1 MARLPISCVKYR
13 QTDVAP
19 ASATP
24 PSFRCTRRLA
34 GAGGLRESSLF
45 GQHPLPM
52 DASLTA
58 ARAVRKNWTVWAGRI
73 LSALPVLL
81 MIFSAIMK
89 LMHSPQVVEG
99 FTAMGVRP
107 ELINVFAIVELAC
120 VALYLIP
127 PTAVLGAV
135 LIAAYLGGAV
145 LAHLIGRQPVWTP
158 ILTAVVAWLGL
169 YLREPR
175 VRALFPL
182 QK

>member
-1 MARLPISCVKYR
+1 
-13 QTDVAP
+13 
-19 ASATP
+19 
-24 PSFRCTRRLA
+24 
-34 GAGGLRESSLF
+34 
-45 GQHPLPM
+45 M

-58 ARAVRKNWTVWAGRI
+58 PRVAQKSWTVWAGRI

-81 MIFSAIMK
+81 MMFSAILK

-99 FTAMGVRP
+99 FVALGVRP
-107 ELINVFAIVELAC
+107 ELINVIAIIEIAC
-120 VALYLIP
+120 VVLYVIP

-145 LAHLIGRQPVWTP
+145 LAHMIGRQPVWAP

-182 QK
+182 QRQ

>member
-1 MARLPISCVKYR
+1 
-13 QTDVAP
+13 
-19 ASATP
+19 
-24 PSFRCTRRLA
+24 
-34 GAGGLRESSLF
+34 
-45 GQHPLPM
+45 M

-58 ARAVRKNWTVWAGRI
+58 PRVAQKNWSVWAGRI

-81 MIFSAIMK
+81 MIFSAILK

-99 FTAMGVRP
+99 FGALGVRP
-107 ELINVFAIVELAC
+107 ELINVIAIIELAC
-120 VALYLIP
+120 VVLYVIP

-145 LAHLIGRQPVWTP
+145 LAHLIGRQPVWAP

-182 QK
+182 QKQ